1 MAPRE
6 RRLVGVL
13 AAVALLLGV
22 PRLWRAVTAP
32 ARAGLGPVA
41 TAGGA
46 RDDLPV
52 PLELRDED
60 LVPRPGSLR
69 IGRDPFRFAQA
80 PPPPPPPQPRQL
92 SAAELAEQERAR
104 AAAEAERQRLLAEQA
119 RLDAIPKPPAVDLTY
134 LGSFGPETRKIAV
147 LFDGQNIYNA
157 LAGDVVGG
165 KFVVDRI
172 GYESVDLKFVGFPD
186 TPAQRLALSGSQ

>member
-32 ARAGLGPVA
+32 AGAGLGPVA
-41 TAGGA
+41 TAGGPS
-46 RDDLPV
+46 DDLPA

-69 IGRDPFRFAQA
+69 IGRDPFRFGQA
-80 PPPPPPPQPRQL
+80 PPPPPPPPP

-119 RLDAIPKPPAVDLTY
+119 RLDAIPKPPAVNLTY

-165 KFVVDRI
+165 KFVVERI